1 MAAVKRGDR
10 NMIDKTVRPLR
21 EDEIDGAALML
32 ARAFTTDP
40 FPALLA
46 DEPAARLA
54 ASRWAFTVFV
64 RYGLA
69 FGEVWTIG
77 DLDGVAIWWAP
88 EYVEPTDERAALV
101 GLADGPDVLGKEAWE
116 RFSYFGELTHDVHQR
131 SVTGPHWFLNV
142 IGVAPEMQRRGLGGA
157 LLTTVCN
164 RLDGEG
170 LPAYLDTATPENVA
184 FYERHGFVVAAE
196 LLEPKSGTLIR
207 GMRRDPR

>member
-1 MAAVKRGDR
+1 V
-10 NMIDKTVRPLR
+10 IDMTVRRLR
-21 EDEIDGAALML
+21 EDEIDQAASML
-32 ARAFTTDP
+32 ARAFVGDP

-46 DEPAARLA
+46 DEPVARLA
-54 ASRWAFTVFV
+54 ASRWAFSVFA

-69 FGEVWTIG
+69 FGEVWAIG

-88 EYVEPTDERAALV
+88 EYLHPTAERAALV

-116 RFSYFGELTHDVHQR
+116 RFTYFGELTHDVHQR

-164 RLDGEG
+164 HLDREG
-170 LPAYLDTATPENVA
+170 LPAYLDTGTAENVA
-184 FYERHGFVVAAE
+184 FYERHGFALAAE
-196 LLEPKSGTLIR
+196 LLEPKSGVLIR